1 MEKTAKNEIVINI
14 VMRVMFVIL
23 AILNTFPFCASNK
36 AFMQVMRGS
45 AIPPYEGGWVVT
57 LITLVLIGAWLYAAY
72 DLPKPKILESVKS
85 FKETGLAPEELFE
98 VEQQKKD
105 EEHSRIYKLEYESKR
120 KIYGDG
126 FRDLRYGIV
135 INNITN
141 KIFIKDIEYSY
152 EDIVDFN
159 THDNSQV
166 VQSTKTTSTVKNDNG
181 NVAGRALVGGILFGA
196 VGAVVGA
203 STAKKTTEQAV
214 QTEVTNSTLHN
225 YSIEIILNKA
235 QPISKVIQLYDDE
248 TALSE
253 ISSTLTTIINQNKS

>member
-1 MEKTAKNEIVINI
+1 MLFLHFFVLSLLPYFTWFVFFDSTNLGEIFVTAKYSNCFVFNI
-14 VMRVMFVIL
+14 LPFL
-23 AILNTFPFCASNK
+23 TFFN
-36 AFMQVMRGS
+36 FG
-45 AIPPYEGGWVVT
+45 IE
-57 LITLVLIGAWLYAAY
+57 
-72 DLPKPKILESVKS
+72 
-85 FKETGLAPEELFE
+85 
-98 VEQQKKD
+98 
-105 EEHSRIYKLEYESKR
+105 
-120 KIYGDG
+120 
-126 FRDLRYGIV
+126 GIV